1 MVKMLIYPEILPKF
15 LLMGLLELLLRS
27 YHTWSNMLETNEH
40 VQNITLNVSHTFIAH
55 IHTRTHTHMD
65 TYTHGRIHTRTH
77 THACTTHTQ
86 SHIHAHTC
94 THNAAVMWKYKHF
107 LLNIPYPHGHLQC
120 ISKLRNRVSLQERNV
135 YTLWPVWFLIIKPA
149 RYVYAQ
155 IKTHT
160 PTQELKNS
168 RWGN

>member
-40 VQNITLNVSHTFIAH
+40 IQNITLNVSHTFIAH

-94 THNAAVMWKYKHF
+94 THNAAVMWKWAF
-107 LLNIPYPHGHLQC
+107 LAKYTISPWPPTVYIQVEESGFPPGKKCIHTLASLIPDNKASQVRIC
-120 ISKLRNRVSLQERNV
+120 TN
-135 YTLWPVWFLIIKPA
+135 
-149 RYVYAQ
+149 
-155 IKTHT
+155 
-160 PTQELKNS
+160 
-168 RWGN
+168 